1 MSLFAFDFSDVKEA
15 IFNVMNEIHSG
26 TRKCITITKHLNRLH
41 EIKKKQGSLQN
52 YRNFNAENGYRIE
65 KLFQDDCIFWGCEN
79 VGFLNRSVGSFVY
92 KEVENDFICE
102 FAYDDFCCFNEEEE
116 MLAKNQLSTAI
127 LIELSI
133 ILEIELIQLLNF
145 IDCKIKPCDNNDF

>member
-15 IFNVMNEIHSG
+15 IFKMINEIYCG
-26 TRKCITITKHLNRLH
+26 TRKCITIKKQLNRLL

-65 KLFQDDCIFWGCEN
+65 KLFQDDCLFWGCEN
-79 VGFLNRSVGSFVY
+79 VGFFNRSVGSFTFQ
-92 KEVENDFICE
+92 EIENDFICE
-102 FAYDDFCCFNEEEE
+102 FAYDDFCCFNEEEI
-116 MLAKNQLSTAI
+116 LAKNQLSTSI

-133 ILEIELIQLLNF
+133 ILETELIELLNF
-145 IDCKIKPCDNNDF
+145 IDCKIKPCDNVDF